1 MNKIFN
7 CLTIINDTRE
17 EGYTVVLSL
26 GAQYPAPLIKLVEN
40 MLNYYTNVEYL
51 GLNSLCNIKNIN
63 YFINIKYQIK
73 RSFKN
78 SLIKNINNFIYLIA

>member
-7 CLTIINDTRE
+7 CLTIKNDTRE

-40 MLNYYTNVEYL
+40 MFNYYTNIEYL

-63 YFINIKYQIK
+63 YFINTKYQIK

-78 SLIKNINNFIYLIA
+78 SLIKNINNFIYLMA